1 MAFIKQSSDFIENSK
16 TEIDN
21 IFINDYLP
29 YAPSDF
35 VKVYIYCNY
44 ISNSSDSPDNDLDK
58 ICKILNMS
66 ELDVMNAL
74 KYWENEGLL
83 KLYGDPVQVML

>member
-35 VKVYIYCNY
+35 VKVYIYVTY
-44 ISNSSDSPDNDLDK
+44 ISNSIIRFSKTPSNFL
-58 ICKILNMS
+58 LN
-66 ELDVMNAL
+66 VR
-74 KYWENEGLL
+74 
-83 KLYGDPVQVML
+83 